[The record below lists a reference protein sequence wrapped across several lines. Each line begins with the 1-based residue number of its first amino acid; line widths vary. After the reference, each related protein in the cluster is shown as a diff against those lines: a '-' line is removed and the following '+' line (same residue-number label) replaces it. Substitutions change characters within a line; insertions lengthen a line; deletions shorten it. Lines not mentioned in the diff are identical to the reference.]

1 MKKILFILVLISG
14 LVFSFACKKEEKEH
28 KHEYESVVTNPTCEA
43 KGFTTFTCECG
54 STYKGNYVDELGH
67 SFTEGECTKCGEK
80 DPNYVPEDMGG
91 ETTGVKVENVTLDSE
106 NQTAIFNYV
115 LDKANSDI
123 IKDFDSITK
132 IGYKAVVG
140 EKEYTREID
149 FEKVANVYTYLFTMQ
164 NDFANNY
171 SDEISVSLYYK
182 YINNKGNEKVRYS
195 NEKVEF
201 SFYDLAKSTTG
212 EFSES
217 ILSIC
222 EPENIVRLDV
232 TYSDVEFLI
241 DTTTE
246 GCLAE
251 IVSLDGNDVI
261 IKITSDGKNFSENL
275 RMYFNGKPAVD
286 FANKGNYV
294 EYKTKTETVTEVNI
308 ELDVKEY
315 TILNNDSNLYDL
327 YVLEENGSEEIKVVI
342 ELKDNN
348 ILSPLAT
355 VTLNGVEVE
364 FAEYEIGSYVVTIFD
379 ERITTFELDFDID
392 SFEFDNISDK
402 YDIVISRDVNY
413 DDIEVKVTAKEGYE
427 FSKRIKIVVNKKV
440 YLLAEVEFTDKEI
453 MVIVDDERVTKLD
466 IEVDTK
472 EYTVLTEETEL
483 YRFYVLEETG
493 SELINV
499 VVVLKA
505 NVIFAKYVKV
515 TINGMEA
522 DFNEPEPGKYIASI
536 VDERITNFD
545 FDFNL
550 GDLTFDHESD
560 KYDVTVSEDSNKNIE
575 IKVVAKDGFE
585 FSKRIGVIVNDV
597 TYSAENIIFSDK
609 EIIVKI
615 ADKVVNKVNITLNC
629 LNLAPSDYNV
639 STGDYKY
646 TVQLIPDKPNYEY
659 VYVVV
664 TLNEGYEFGDDVKVY
679 VNNKEVAKKMFVI
692 NGNTLKYTQ
701 DDPNW
706 TDIF

>member
-1 MKKILFILVLISG
+1 M
-14 LVFSFACKKEEKEH
+14 
-28 KHEYESVVTNPTCEA
+28 
-43 KGFTTFTCECG
+43 
-54 STYKGNYVDELGH
+54 
-67 SFTEGECTKCGEK
+67 
-80 DPNYVPEDMGG
+80 
-91 ETTGVKVENVTLDSE
+91 
-106 NQTAIFNYV
+106 
-115 LDKANSDI
+115 
-123 IKDFDSITK
+123 
-132 IGYKAVVG
+132 
-140 EKEYTREID
+140 
-149 FEKVANVYTYLFTMQ
+149 
-164 NDFANNY
+164 
-171 SDEISVSLYYK
+171 
-182 YINNKGNEKVRYS
+182 
-195 NEKVEF
+195 
-201 SFYDLAKSTTG
+201 
-212 EFSES
+212 
-217 ILSIC
+217 
-222 EPENIVRLDV
+222 
-232 TYSDVEFLI
+232 
-241 DTTTE
+241 
-246 GCLAE
+246 
-251 IVSLDGNDVI
+251 
-261 IKITSDGKNFSENL
+261 
-275 RMYFNGKPAVD
+275 
-286 FANKGNYV
+286 
-294 EYKTKTETVTEVNI
+294 
-308 ELDVKEY
+308 
-315 TILNNDSNLYDL
+315 
-327 YVLEENGSEEIKVVI
+327 
-342 ELKDNN
+342 
-348 ILSPLAT
+348 
-355 VTLNGVEVE
+355 
-364 FAEYEIGSYVVTIFD
+364 
-379 ERITTFELDFDID
+379 
-392 SFEFDNISDK
+392 
-402 YDIVISRDVNY
+402 
-413 DDIEVKVTAKEGYE
+413 
-427 FSKRIKIVVNKKV
+427 
-440 YLLAEVEFTDKEI
+440 
-453 MVIVDDERVTKLD
+453 
-466 IEVDTK
+466 
-472 EYTVLTEETEL
+472 
-483 YRFYVLEETG
+483 
-493 SELINV
+493 INV